1 MLEHLELSFEGR
13 PHCGLDDARN
23 IARVLI
29 RMMYDGASIQVNERI
44 HLLTLEAKSKM
55 SSQPER
61 VVMPVTASNPYH
73 VDVKGQERQSQRDC
87 QSISN
92 GDST

>member
-1 MLEHLELSFEGR
+1 MSDCCFAFQFSLKLMLEHLELNFEGR

-44 HLLTLEAKSKM
+44 HLLALEAKSKM
-55 SSQPER
+55 SSQ
-61 VVMPVTASNPYH
+61 V
-73 VDVKGQERQSQRDC
+73 G
-87 QSISN
+87 I
-92 GDST
+92 

>member
-29 RMMYDGASIQVNERI
+29 RMMCDGASIQVNERI
-44 HLLTLEAKSKM
+44 HLSALEAKSKM
-55 SSQPER
+55 TSQ
-61 VVMPVTASNPYH
+61 V
-73 VDVKGQERQSQRDC
+73 G
-87 QSISN
+87 ISFEVLILFV
-92 GDST
+92 SKEAP

>member
-13 PHCGLDDARN
+13 QHCGLDDARN

-44 HLLTLEAKSKM
+44 HLLALEAKSKM
-55 SSQPER
+55 SSQ
-61 VVMPVTASNPYH
+61 V
-73 VDVKGQERQSQRDC
+73 G
-87 QSISN
+87 I
-92 GDST
+92 

>member
-1 MLEHLELSFEGR
+1 MLEHLELNFEGR

-44 HLLTLEAKSKM
+44 HLLTLEGKSKM
-55 SSQPER
+55 SSQ
-61 VVMPVTASNPYH
+61 V
-73 VDVKGQERQSQRDC
+73 G
-87 QSISN
+87 I
-92 GDST
+92 

>member
-55 SSQPER
+55 SSQVGIQLVILILFVSKE
-61 VVMPVTASNPYH
+61 AS
-73 VDVKGQERQSQRDC
+73 
-87 QSISN
+87 
-92 GDST
+92 

>member
-1 MLEHLELSFEGR
+1 MLEHLELNFEGR

-55 SSQPER
+55 SSQ
-61 VVMPVTASNPYH
+61 V
-73 VDVKGQERQSQRDC
+73 G
-87 QSISN
+87 I
-92 GDST
+92 